1 MIQENP
7 LSGALKSWTYEQFAL
22 TEPRSHGEA
31 GTVLLT
37 DETPNRCVRRVL
49 AMNLTTLLTYH
60 LARVVKALTL
70 GRQKQLQG
78 SLFLAV
84 FCQAIRRRCL
94 RLQCLLLLC
103 VNAQQRNNPL
113 RLTSFQEE

>member
-7 LSGALKSWTYEQFAL
+7 LSGGSQVLDLQTICLNRTQKPW
-22 TEPRSHGEA
+22 RA

-49 AMNLTTLLTYH
+49 AMNITTLLTYH

-70 GRQKQLQG
+70 GRQNSHRDHYSRLRSAKK
-78 SLFLAV
+78 SERDV
-84 FCQAIRRRCL
+84 F
-94 RLQCLLLLC
+94 
-103 VNAQQRNNPL
+103 VFDVRNGF
-113 RLTSFQEE
+113 T

>member
-7 LSGALKSWTYEQFAL
+7 LSGALKSWTYEQFVL
-22 TEPRSHGEA
+22 TEPRSHGWA

-49 AMNLTTLLTYH
+49 AMNITTLLTYR
-60 LARVVKALTL
+60 LARAVKALTL

-84 FCQAIRRRCL
+84 FCQEIKMGLL
-94 RLQCLLLLC
+94 RLRC
-103 VNAQQRNNPL
+103 
-113 RLTSFQEE
+113 